1 MTASTLTPFST
12 ADGHGILARRALADG
27 YDLVVD
33 LERSGVVRKSLKE
46 L

>member
-12 ADGHGILARRALADG
+12 ADVHETLARRVLADG
-27 YDLVVD
+27 DDFVVD
-33 LERSGVVRKSLKE
+33 FEKSRVVRNSLKE

>member
-12 ADGHGILARRALADG
+12 AGGHGILARRILADG
-27 YDLVVD
+27 HELVVD
-33 LERSGVVRKSLKE
+33 FETSGVVRKSLKE